1 MFNRPL
7 LASFVFMFAACASIP
22 LLAADAPE
30 KKDDKKPAAEETPDI
45 KGEKVTLKGEV
56 IDVWC
61 YMEGGD
67 HGKEHKECAV
77 SCIKAGNPVGLLDE
91 KNNVYILMGG
101 KKDHQ
106 PAKELLIDKVAETI
120 TIEGTLVKK
129 GDTKVVF
136 ITAVK

>member
-1 MFNRPL
+1 MFDRRVL
-7 LASFVFMFAACASIP
+7 FAALVFAVCAAGS
-22 LLAADAPE
+22 LFAADAPE
-30 KKDDKKPAAEETPDI
+30 KKDDKKPAAEEAPDI
-45 KGEKVTLKGEV
+45 KGEKVTLKGEI

-67 HGKEHKECAV
+67 HGKDHKECGIA
-77 SCIKAGNPVGLLDE
+77 CIKAGNPVGLLDD

-106 PAKELLIDKVAETI
+106 PAKELLVDKVSETV

-136 ITAVK
+136 VNAVK